1 MEINDHCC
9 ERFQWK
15 QWTRVPYLHL
25 GPFGLYQI
33 MSHEYTGVIS
43 VNRYS
48 HEASVVFGPW
58 SALSNEQDLKS
69 NYCYIAI
76 NFNLL
81 FSFAVTVR
89 PRPWHL
95 PNLQVTGL
103 SGRPQQLFDP
113 ELAAMFPEMSP
124 WKSGLAASILLN
136 QWKAV
141 QIAKLR
147 VLHFF

>member
-1 MEINDHCC
+1 M
-9 ERFQWK
+9 K
-15 QWTRVPYLHL
+15 TMYLCFL
-25 GPFGLYQI
+25 SSFRTVWVVLDYEPFRY
-33 MSHEYTGVIS
+33 GVIS
-43 VNRYS
+43 VNRDS
-48 HEASVVFGPW
+48 HDASVVLGPW

-113 ELAAMFPEMSP
+113 ELAAMFPEMSA
-124 WKSGLAASILLN
+124 WKSGLTASILLN
-136 QWKAV
+136 QWNAV

-147 VLHFF
+147 VLHFFLILFSFH